1 MKTREIYFLSKL
13 SKQEE
18 AYGWPE
24 AKQEELCLKRIEL
37 LLSVYLRHEVR
48 HTSI

>member
-1 MKTREIYFLSKL
+1 MKSVEMYLLSKL

-24 AKQEELCLKRIEL
+24 AKQEEICLKRIEL

-48 HTSI
+48 HMSI